1 MRYQRLDL
9 NLLIALRALLA
20 ERNVTRAGQ
29 AMHVSQSAMS
39 GMLARLREYFGDALI
54 VPVGRRME
62 LTPLAE
68 SLAERINDLILQLDA
83 TLAARPQFDPASSTR
98 QFSIIAADY
107 VIEVLMV
114 AVLRTLHRMA
124 PRLTIEFRQPSAL
137 AGQALDHGEVDLLI
151 SPVPDPESRNLSAPL
166 FEDTFHAVVDR
177 DNQEVGDSLTLEQY
191 LRCPHVLFEN
201 QGRALFESW
210 FALEHGTPPGVQ
222 VVVNTFAMLPRMV
235 VGTSRVATMHTRMAR
250 QMACSSAL
258 RLVRLDFETP
268 RFAERLHWHAYRDDD
283 PGSRWLR
290 ERIIEQAR
298 SLPAL

>member
-68 SLAERINDLILQLDA
+68 SLAERINDLMLQLDA
-83 TLAARPQFDPASSTR
+83 TLTARPQFDPASSTR

-114 AVLRTLHRMA
+114 AVLRTLHRVA

-137 AGQALDHGEVDLLI
+137 AGQALDNGEVDLLI
-151 SPVPDPESRNLSAPL
+151 SPVPNPESRNPSALL

-177 DNQEVGDSLTLEQY
+177 GNPEVGDSLTLEQY

-210 FALEHGTPPGVQ
+210 FALEHGVPPGVQ

-250 QMACSSAL
+250 QVADSAAL

-298 SLPAL
+298 ALPAL